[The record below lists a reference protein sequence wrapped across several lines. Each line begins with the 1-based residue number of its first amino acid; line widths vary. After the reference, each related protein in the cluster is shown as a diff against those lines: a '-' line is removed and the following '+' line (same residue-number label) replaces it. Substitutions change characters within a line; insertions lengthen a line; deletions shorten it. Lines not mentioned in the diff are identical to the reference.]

1 MEDKYFSKKH
11 YVLVHGGCHG
21 AWCWFKLKPLMES
34 IGYRVTM
41 LDMAASGINLT
52 KINEIRTAAEYS
64 EPLIQLMASLPDDE
78 KVVIV
83 GHSLGGL
90 NIALA
95 MEMFPHKIAV
105 AVFLTAFM
113 PDSRNTPSFVFDQF
127 AAKMPSG
134 EDFWLDTEFM
144 SYNDPN
150 GSFEAY
156 IFGTQFLSKLYRI
169 SPIEDL
175 MLAITLRRPTSFFLN
190 DIRRPETK
198 LSKERYG
205 SVKRVYVVS
214 DKDEAIPPSFQWWM
228 IENDAVKD
236 VRTLQG
242 SDHMPMLCIP
252 KQLCSCLHDIAQKYC

>member
-1 MEDKYFSKKH
+1 MEDKCFSKKH
-11 YVLVHGGCHG
+11 FVLVHGGCHG

-34 IGYRVTM
+34 IGYRVTV

-127 AAKMPSG
+127 AANVPPG
-134 EDFWLDTEFM
+134 GQRQ
-144 SYNDPN
+144 SY
-150 GSFEAY
+150 
-156 IFGTQFLSKLYRI
+156 Q
-169 SPIEDL
+169 
-175 MLAITLRRPTSFFLN
+175 
-190 DIRRPETK
+190 
-198 LSKERYG
+198 RYG
-205 SVKRVYVVS
+205 SVYVVT

-228 IENDAVKD
+228 IENDGVKD
-236 VRTLQG
+236 VRMLRG
-242 SDHMPMLCIP
+242 SDHMSMLCIP
-252 KQLCSCLHDIAQKYC
+252 KQLSSCLHEIAQKYC